1 MTGEV
6 TLVYDDGTVTAR
18 LHGIATQITIGAEQL
33 ALVAKKKNKTQAEN
47 SRYGMCRIRV
57 CAAERALL

>member
-33 ALVAKKKNKTQAEN
+33 ALVAKKKTEPGRKQPL
-47 SRYGMCRIRV
+47 RDV
-57 CAAERALL
+57 PD